1 MSQMSPMSPMSP
13 IFTKNLYIKEE
24 VMCALL
30 SAILLNQRETS
41 LFWGLELF
49 YSGYQDEVV
58 DYLWTI
64 YYSFHAS
71 LNASFEKYFIRKLS
85 DAGMTRA
92 HVIATIITN
101 LCAKA
106 YTTDVYVLLNNQE
119 HSIVTNASFYN
130 WLELKDYKSIASH
143 IMSDSFNLSED
154 NMDAIREMVL
164 GFYRIKW
171 YRPMLLPSPNICLK
185 LRFLSHIMQIC
196 TERNHEIDRK
206 KQSGRSN
213 LSSKHIDAPLEN
225 PLLTLQTSGK
235 INILKMERKFHINC
249 SNTLHLFRLARHD
262 GDIKD
267 IKKSYR
273 EDWLYYCSQT
283 PYWSEKISAHGGT
296 VNVENKTVTF
306 DDATKEEEFVE
317 KYWLEPDEQSS
328 EVQDMSIGEIPECK
342 GDAMMEFKT
351 QFGKW
356 DIFENYWRT
365 F

>member
-1 MSQMSPMSPMSP
+1 MSQMSPT
-13 IFTKNLYIKEE
+13 FTKNLYIKEE

-85 DAGMTRA
+85 DASMTRA

-101 LCAKA
+101 LCTKA
-106 YTTDVYVLLNNQE
+106 YTTDVYVLVNNQE
-119 HSIVTNASFYN
+119 HSALTTNASFHN
-130 WLELKDYKSIASH
+130 WLESKDYKRIASH
-143 IMSDSFNLSED
+143 IMSDSFDTSES

-171 YRPMLLPSPNICLK
+171 YRPMLLPSSNISLK

-196 TERNHEIDRK
+196 TERIHEIDRK
-206 KQSGRSN
+206 KQKGRSN
-213 LSSKHIDAPLEN
+213 LSSKHIEAPHL
-225 PLLTLQTSGK
+225 PSQTSNRR
-235 INILKMERKFHINC
+235 NILKMERKFYVNC
-249 SNTLHLFRLARHD
+249 SNVLHLFRLARHQE
-262 GDIKD
+262 KSMD
-267 IKKSYR
+267 IKKCYR
-273 EDWLYYCSQT
+273 EDWLYYCSKT
-283 PYWSEKISAHGGT
+283 PYWSEKIREHGGT

-306 DDATKEEEFVE
+306 DDATKEEEFIE

-328 EVQDMSIGEIPECK
+328 EVQNMSIGDIPECN
-342 GDAMMEFKT
+342 GDAVTEFKT
-351 QFGKW
+351 RFGKW

-365 F
+365 I